1 MAGTVTAPPAVPKLK
16 RVITLGMNGADVRAC
31 KRAAARAGFP
41 PELLNGI
48 TSDYSAADVANI
60 EAFQAANHLQVDGA
74 IGGNTFA
81 ALLPHMD
88 AFAIQMYD
96 SFTGPPSGVLDYPHP
111 NTWNGPAPTE
121 SDLHQTAGLADNWA
135 LDFMAPGGTQVLSPE
150 AGTIFKLSGH
160 DPTAGVVGG
169 DIFGWNVYVHTPAG
183 LLYFM
188 THLGDR
194 DVQVGQSVRAGDIIG
209 HVGHW
214 PNDPG
219 RSHTHL
225 GVTDPAGIAAA
236 KDRICQVAGSQ
247 RVAGQMPQ

>member
-1 MAGTVTAPPAVPKLK
+1 MATTTHAVVPQLK
-16 RVITLGMNGADVRAC
+16 RVITLGMQGADVRAC

-41 PELLNGI
+41 HQLLAGI
-48 TSDYSAADVANI
+48 TSDYSAADVQNI
-60 EAFQAANHLQVDGA
+60 KAFQAANHVDVDGA
-74 IGGNTFA
+74 IGEHTFA

-88 AFAIQMYD
+88 ALALQIYESFAG
-96 SFTGPPSGVLDYPHP
+96 TPSGTLDYPHP
-111 NTWNGPAPTE
+111 DTWHGPAPTE
-121 SDLHQTAGLADNWA
+121 SGLHQTAGLAGNWA
-135 LDFMAPGGTQVLSPE
+135 LDFMAEGGTQVLAPE

-160 DPTAGVVGG
+160 DPATGVHGA

-194 DVQVGQSVRAGDIIG
+194 GVQLGESVNAGDIIG

-236 KDRICQVAGSQ
+236 KDRICQVAESP